1 MKPAAACHIAL
12 AIAVFVLGGAAVTAP
27 VSAEDPSTNQIVK
40 SLQPKVKFRS
50 FDPNQAAK
58 DAKQADLVSRLQK
71 AKTRQITVEERAEIV
86 EVVKDNELPAID
98 LEVFFE
104 FDSADITPEALPV
117 LKKLGQALSDEKL
130 KGSVFLVAG
139 HTDGKGAGGYNLG
152 LSDARAKSV
161 REFLIGKFHLDPK
174 QLVAVGF
181 GEEQLKNKEDPL
193 AGENRRV
200 QVVNMANKDVTAK
213 ADAPAAEAA
222 PTPETAPAA
231 APAPEPDGAAPAD
244 QQPE

>member
-1 MKPAAACHIAL
+1 MKPAAARHIAL
-12 AIAVFVLGGAAVTAP
+12 AIAALMLSGAASIAP
-27 VSAEDPSTNQIVK
+27 ASAEDPSTNQIIN

-50 FDPNQAAK
+50 FDPDQAAK

-86 EVVKDNELPAID
+86 EVVKDNDLPAID

-139 HTDGKGAGGYNLG
+139 HTDAKGSSAYNLG

-181 GEEQLKNKEDPL
+181 GEEQLKNQDDPL

-200 QVVNMANKDVTAK
+200 QVVNMASKDVAAK
-213 ADAPAAEAA
+213 GGPAPAPA
-222 PTPETAPAA
+222 PETAPEPDAA
-231 APAPEPDGAAPAD
+231 APAEKEPE
-244 QQPE
+244 

>member
-1 MKPAAACHIAL
+1 MKPAAARHIAL
-12 AIAVFVLGGAAVTAP
+12 AIAALMLSGAASIAP
-27 VSAEDPSTNQIVK
+27 ASAEDPSTNQIIN

-50 FDPNQAAK
+50 FDPDQAAK

-86 EVVKDNELPAID
+86 EVVKDNDLPAID

-117 LKKLGQALSDEKL
+117 LKKLGKALSDEKL

-139 HTDGKGAGGYNLG
+139 HTDAKGSAAYNLG

-161 REFLIGKFHLDPK
+161 QSFLIEQFHMDPK
-174 QLVAVGF
+174 QLVATGF
-181 GEEQLKNKEDPL
+181 GEEQLKNQDDPL

-200 QVVNMANKDVTAK
+200 QVVNMASKDVAAK
-213 ADAPAAEAA
+213 GGPAPAPEAA
-222 PTPETAPAA
+222 PEPDAA
-231 APAPEPDGAAPAD
+231 APAEKEPE
-244 QQPE
+244 

>member
-1 MKPAAACHIAL
+1 MQPLARHIAL
-12 AIAVFVLGGAAVTAP
+12 AIAALVLSGAASIAP
-27 VSAEDPSTNQIVK
+27 ASAEDPSTNQIIN

-50 FDPNQAAK
+50 FDPDQAAK

-86 EVVKDNELPAID
+86 EVVKDNDLPAID

-117 LKKLGQALSDEKL
+117 LKKLGKALSDEKL

-139 HTDGKGAGGYNLG
+139 HTDAKGSSAYNLG

-161 REFLIGKFHLDPK
+161 QSFLIEQFHMDPK
-174 QLVAVGF
+174 QLVATGF
-181 GEEQLKNKEDPL
+181 GEEQLKNQDDPL

-200 QVVNMANKDVTAK
+200 QVVNMASKDVAAK
-213 ADAPAAEAA
+213 GGPAPAPEAA
-222 PTPETAPAA
+222 PEPDAA
-231 APAPEPDGAAPAD
+231 APAEKEPE
-244 QQPE
+244 

>member
-1 MKPAAACHIAL
+1 MKPAAARHIAL
-12 AIAVFVLGGAAVTAP
+12 AIAALVSSGAALIAP
-27 VSAEDPSTNQIVK
+27 ASAEDPSTNQIIN

-86 EVVKDNELPAID
+86 EVVKDNDLPAID

-117 LKKLGQALSDEKL
+117 LKKLGQALGDEKL

-139 HTDGKGAGGYNLG
+139 HTDAKGSSAYNLG

-161 REFLIGKFHLDPK
+161 REFLTEKFHLDPK

-181 GEEQLKNKEDPL
+181 GEEQLKNQDDPL

-200 QVVNMANKDVTAK
+200 QVVNMASKDVAAK
-213 ADAPAAEAA
+213 AA
-222 PTPETAPAA
+222 PTPAPEA
-231 APAPEPDGAAPAD
+231 APEPDGAT
-244 QQPE
+244 PEPE

>member
-1 MKPAAACHIAL
+1 MKPAAARHIAL
-12 AIAVFVLGGAAVTAP
+12 AIAALMLSGAASIAP
-27 VSAEDPSTNQIVK
+27 ASAEDPSTNQIIN

-50 FDPNQAAK
+50 FDPDQAAK

-86 EVVKDNELPAID
+86 EVVKDNDLPAID

-117 LKKLGQALSDEKL
+117 LKKLGKALSDEKL

-139 HTDGKGAGGYNLG
+139 HTDAKGSAAYNLG

-161 REFLIGKFHLDPK
+161 QSFLIEQFHMDPK
-174 QLVAVGF
+174 QLVATGF
-181 GEEQLKNKEDPL
+181 GEEQLKNQDDPL

-200 QVVNMANKDVTAK
+200 QVVNMASKDVAAK
-213 ADAPAAEAA
+213 GGPAPAPAPEA
-222 PTPETAPAA
+222 
-231 APAPEPDGAAPAD
+231 APEPDGAPPAEKE
-244 QQPE
+244 PE